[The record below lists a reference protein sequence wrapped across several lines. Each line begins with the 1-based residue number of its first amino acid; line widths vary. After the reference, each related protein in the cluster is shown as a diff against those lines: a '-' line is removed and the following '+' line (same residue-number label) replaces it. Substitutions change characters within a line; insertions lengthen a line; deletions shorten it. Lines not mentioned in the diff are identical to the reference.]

1 MLTGNKT
8 LKNHP
13 DIVELK
19 KLTLGV
25 KRVRRN
31 SSKSTTKICGFRSG
45 QQETVLLDK
54 MRKFATI
61 AEVNRYVVLMVT
73 IHIIFMRCL
82 IVISLLMLDTSKEK
96 YALKVKARVVKG

>member
-8 LKNHP
+8 LKNHS
-13 DIVELK
+13 DSVELK
-19 KLTLGV
+19 KFTTGV

-54 MRKFATI
+54 MRKFDTI

-73 IHIIFMRCL
+73 IHIIVMRYL
-82 IVISLLMLDTSKEK
+82 IVLPLLLLNTSKER
-96 YALKVKARVVKG
+96 YAL

>member
-8 LKNHP
+8 LKNHS
-13 DIVELK
+13 DSVELK
-19 KLTLGV
+19 KFTTGV

-54 MRKFATI
+54 MRKFDTI

-73 IHIIFMRCL
+73 IHIIFMHYL
-82 IVISLLMLDTSKEK
+82 IVLPLLLLNTNKVR
-96 YALKVKARVVKG
+96 YAL

>member
-19 KLTLGV
+19 KLITGV

-31 SSKSTTKICGFRSG
+31 SSKSTTNICTFGSG
-45 QQETVLLDK
+45 KRLFLLDK
-54 MRKFATI
+54 MGKFDTI
-61 AEVNRYVVLMVT
+61 AEVNRYTVLKVT
-73 IHIIFMRCL
+73 IHIIFMHYL
-82 IVISLLMLDTSKEK
+82 IVLPLLMLDTSNER

>member
-19 KLTLGV
+19 KLITGV

-31 SSKSTTKICGFRSG
+31 SSKSTTKICTFGSG
-45 QQETVLLDK
+45 SKTVLLDK
-54 MRKFATI
+54 MRKFDTI
-61 AEVNRYVVLMVT
+61 AEVNRYAVLMGT
-73 IHIIFMRCL
+73 IHIIFMRYL
-82 IVISLLMLDTSKEK
+82 IVISLLMLDTSNER
-96 YALKVKARVVKG
+96 YALEVKARVVKG

>member
-1 MLTGNKT
+1 MLSGNKT

-31 SSKSTTKICGFRSG
+31 SSKSTTNICAFGNGS
-45 QQETVLLDK
+45 ETVLLDK
-54 MRKFATI
+54 MRKFDTI
-61 AEVNRYVVLMVT
+61 AEINRYGVLMVT
-73 IHIIFMRCL
+73 IHIIFMRYL

>member
-1 MLTGNKT
+1 MFTGNKT

-31 SSKSTTKICGFRSG
+31 SSKSTTNICAFGSG
-45 QQETVLLDK
+45 SETVLLDK
-54 MRKFATI
+54 MRKFDTI
-61 AEVNRYVVLMVT
+61 AEINRYGVLMGT
-73 IHIIFMRCL
+73 IHIIFMLYL
-82 IVISLLMLDTSKEK
+82 IVISLLMLDTSIER
-96 YALKVKARVVKG
+96 YALEVKARVVKG